1 MFELLERITLERPVT
16 LSSAGKTLRTYL
28 CNILPT
34 DG

>member
-1 MFELLERITLERPVT
+1 MFELLERFVLERPVT
-16 LSSAGKTLRTYL
+16 LSSAGRALRTYL